1 MKQMSISALII
12 LLWVSFSCNNDD
24 TTPLQQDLDLQVKAL
39 YGDEPLILYQ
49 EYAYEEGMKVLF
61 QLYQFYLSD
70 IELVRAD
77 GSTEVIS
84 EIELVRFE
92 DTQNE
97 ATAREGVRVT
107 LEDVPAGDYVKLKM
121 GVGVSPRLMQT
132 SPGQYPPGHP
142 LADNYWS
149 AAKGYI
155 HSKIEGR
162 ADTLSGDGFDTGIT
176 FHGGSDDLYT
186 LVEFSIQLTIGNS
199 NPAPLVLTSDLQR
212 VLIKPNGEFLDFR
225 KYNVDHHVNPD
236 VFEFIGGNLSLSM
249 ATEK

>member
-1 MKQMSISALII
+1 MSITALI
-12 LLWVSFSCNNDD
+12 LLLLVSFSCNNDD
-24 TTPLQQDLDLQVKAL
+24 NTPLQQDLDLQVKAL
-39 YGDEPLILYQ
+39 YGGEPLVLYR
-49 EYAYEEGMKVLF
+49 EYPYEEGMKVFF

-77 GSTEVIS
+77 GTGEMVS
-84 EIELVRFE
+84 EIELIRFE

-97 ATAREGVRVT
+97 TSAREGVRVT
-107 LEDVPAGDYVKLKM
+107 LENVPAGEYIKIKM

-176 FHGGSDDLYT
+176 FHGGSDDIYSE
-186 LVEFSIQLTIGNS
+186 VEFPIQLTIDNS
-199 NPAPLVLTSDLQR
+199 VPDPLVLISDLRR
-212 VLIKPNGEFLDFR
+212 VLIRPNGEFLDFR
-225 KYNVDHHVNPD
+225 KYNVDHHVNPE
-236 VFEFIGGNLSLSM
+236 VFEFIGGNLYLSM
-249 ATEK
+249 DTEK